1 MPLYYTRQVIFMA
14 SMSKFG
20 SLQYTAAEMSIDGGK
35 VEGKEEVKVKK
46 AGGKRCQLLEMQFER
61 ATAGVKDTEES
72 QI

>member
-46 AGGKRCQLLEMQFER
+46 A
-61 ATAGVKDTEES
+61 
-72 QI
+72 